1 MLKNIPIAPRIIA
14 LIVIPLLL
22 IATIGLNALLGLTDA
37 SKATHRLDTSVRSA
51 TQLASLADDLR
62 GGLMPTVHGV
72 NNASLPWAEG
82 RDRLEQARNAF
93 TSDWNSLL
101 EMTEAEGDRLGI
113 AARLEPH
120 RAGVLEAFDTIST
133 MFAQEDRIN
142 LSLFVNNELDE
153 MVSPF
158 LEELAVITDATRAEA
173 TATASEVIATELN
186 LFWVTT
192 VTLVAGAM
200 LFSALGAI
208 VLGSISGPMTR
219 LRETIGEIAKG
230 NYDHRVR
237 MEGRNE
243 FAQLGATFDELMEDK
258 VATLAAAEKENEQLN
273 DSVSEILQAMSNVS
287 RRDLTVE
294 VPVSQDVTGAVSDS
308 INMTVDAFSRALS
321 QVSRV
326 AEQVDAAS
334 RSANATAESL
344 DSTAQAQREE
354 VEKTARLLAEASEQ
368 LQRVSELAREA
379 NDTAE
384 RTRAATSEALDTVQR
399 NATGMT
405 EIREAIQETGKRL
418 KRLGERSS
426 EINNAV
432 DIINTI
438 AERTNVLALNAS
450 MQAAAAGEAGRSFS
464 VVAEEIQS
472 LAGNARDA
480 TSQISTL
487 VKNIQVDTNDTI
499 TTMDRTIGQV
509 AEGTK
514 LAEAAGGQM
523 NETRERTDG
532 LVQSVQE
539 IAGSMQRQAQLGQQ
553 LQDRSDAIVA
563 RTRETGQAVESQR
576 QQTIKL
582 EHYAGELVTTV
593 RGFKL
598 PLTAMA
604 DPAGDTAASAPEA
617 APDVAVE
624 AEEAPRMAGHG
635 VS

>member
-1 MLKNIPIAPRIIA
+1 MFKNIRIAPRIVL
-14 LIVIPLLL
+14 LIVVPLLL
-22 IATIGLNALLGLTDA
+22 ITVIGLIGLLGLLDA
-37 SKATHRLDTSVRSA
+37 SRATQRLDISVRGA

-62 GGLMPTVHGV
+62 GEMMPTVHRI
-72 NNASLPWAEG
+72 NNASMPWAEG
-82 RDRLEQARNAF
+82 RERLAQARNDF
-93 TSDWNSLL
+93 TEDWNALMEL
-101 EMTEAEGDRLGI
+101 AEQEESELGI
-113 AARLEPH
+113 AERLEPH
-120 RAGVLEAFDTIST
+120 RAGIIESLDTIT
-133 MFAQEDRIN
+133 TLFEEEDRVN

-153 MVSPF
+153 KVSPF
-158 LEELAVITDATRAEA
+158 LDELGAITRATQAEA
-173 TATASEVIATELN
+173 AATSSEVVTSGER
-186 LFWVTT
+186 LFWMTAGT
-192 VTLVAGAM
+192 VVIGSM
-200 LFSALGAI
+200 LLSALGMI
-208 VLGSISGPMTR
+208 VLYSISDPVNR
-219 LRETIGEIAKG
+219 LREAVDEIAKG
-230 NYDHRVR
+230 NYDYRVDL
-237 MEGRNE
+237 EGANE
-243 FAQLGATFDELMEDK
+243 LAELGSTFDELVEDK

-273 DSVSEILQAMSNVS
+273 DSVSEILRAMSDIS
-287 RRDLTVE
+287 RHDLTVS

-308 INMTVDAFSRALS
+308 INMTVDAFSNALS
-321 QVSRV
+321 EVSRV
-326 AEQVDAAS
+326 AEQVEAAS

-344 DSTAQAQREE
+344 DSTASAQREE
-354 VEKTARLLAEASEQ
+354 VEKTARLLADTSEQ
-368 LQRVSELAREA
+368 LQRVSELARQA
-379 NDTAE
+379 NETAE
-384 RTRAATSEALDTVQR
+384 RTRAATSEALETVQR
-399 NATGMT
+399 NATGMA

-532 LVQSVQE
+532 LVHSVQE
-539 IAGSMQRQAQLGQQ
+539 IAGSMQKQAELGQQ
-553 LQDRSDAIVA
+553 LQERSNAIVT
-563 RTRETGQAVESQR
+563 RTQETGQAVESQR
-576 QQTIKL
+576 QQTVKL
-582 EHYAGELVTTV
+582 QHYAGELVTTV
-593 RGFKL
+593 RGFRL
-598 PLTAMA
+598 PFTESA
-604 DPAGDTAASAPEA
+604 DEA
-617 APDVAVE
+617 APAVE
-624 AEEAPRMAGHG
+624 SEAPVPADSPQMAEHG